1 MIETVER
8 YDTKKSEWICK
19 ICEAIKKSKMLMQVH
34 DNGLGH
40 CPDVKELEDLCP
52 FWIMLISQIMPF
64 MLIVGKR
71 RSA

>member
-19 ICEAIKKSKMLMQVH
+19 ICEAMKKSKMLMQVH

-40 CPDVKELEDLCP
+40 CPDVK
-52 FWIMLISQIMPF
+52 
-64 MLIVGKR
+64 
-71 RSA
+71 